1 MELRCPWPV
10 RCVAHCVTQRFSL
23 CRACASA
30 TGVIGDATRASA
42 ELGRRLWDEVISTTA
57 GIFRDVVA

>member
-23 CRACASA
+23 
-30 TGVIGDATRASA
+30 
-42 ELGRRLWDEVISTTA
+42 GRRLWDEVISTTA
-57 GIFRDVVA
+57 AIFRDALELSEQRATSVNHNREVDYD